1 MSNVTYLPWVTPD
14 PDADNGAL
22 HESVNDSVHV
32 DDSMHVDEPTPIPAE
47 VQFMAAVSVEQAVA
61 CDIERDAAVD
71 SLLLDAELERLDSI
85 VIRKLTA
92 GDMSSGEVRVF
103 LVQQGIPELDALRWV
118 ERYERLGYVD
128 DERLAEALARAWS
141 ERKGKGRGAIASEMR
156 RRHIDPDICNR
167 VLANMSDES
176 EADKAL
182 EVALTRARQLGR
194 LDRATAERRLVGFL
208 SRRGFNGSTVR
219 DAVRE
224 ALDSTRNAG

>member
-14 PDADNGAL
+14 PDADKVTVPDTTLAP
-22 HESVNDSVHV
+22 ESD
-32 DDSMHVDEPTPIPAE
+32 
-47 VQFMAAVSVEQAVA
+47 MAA
-61 CDIERDAAVD
+61 D
-71 SLLLDAELERLDSI
+71 SLILDAELEKLDGI
-85 VIRKLTA
+85 VIRKLTS
-92 GDMSSGEVRVF
+92 GDMSSGEVKVF

-156 RRHIDPDICNR
+156 RRHIDPDTCNR

>member
-1 MSNVTYLPWVTPD
+1 MSNVTYLPWVTPE
-14 PDADNGAL
+14 PDAEKVTVPDANPAP
-22 HESVNDSVHV
+22 ESD
-32 DDSMHVDEPTPIPAE
+32 
-47 VQFMAAVSVEQAVA
+47 MAA
-61 CDIERDAAVD
+61 D
-71 SLLLDAELERLDSI
+71 SLILDAELEKLDGI
-85 VIRKLTA
+85 VIRKLTS
-92 GDMSSGEVRVF
+92 GDMSSGEVKVF